1 MGWTFY
7 YQLTRDRLLD
17 TAERTAL
24 RAHVRTVKLSRRSE
38 GYGFWI
44 AEQANPRGQ
53 IAFGATKLAS
63 SDPAQAADLARLV
76 AALTT
81 LRRVIA
87 GATVGVHDDLHTIA
101 WDEAAGAY
109 ALVAGAEQDEVSW
122 PHLEPPAW
130 VPLSVPRKPRVRPA
144 AATEPAEPAAP
155 AAPAE
160 VPSTDADVLTLLER
174 LGKRAYVAADH
185 ALLAQVDANQVTR
198 VALEHARVL
207 DQSALHAC
215 AEAMAKATHVPDEA
229 RALGLAAWRDARDPR
244 PFEWAFEQLAR
255 ADAGIATALAAELA
269 GLPVD
274 GNLSERQWSALRMV
288 ARHPAARPHVIAALR
303 RGRGTPPSDLT
314 NRLIGQL
321 AHDGAAEAAPT
332 LFLHLDV
339 GRCTDDVV
347 RAAVRVD
354 HTRRAELIRRLLVRE
369 QYHRPLAQAIAESS
383 MPEALALL
391 DELASHRD
399 PGARLVAADAL
410 VIRRGRAAVPTLVA
424 AVEYARRHGI
434 WAHGRG
440 PGTWFNDQVGRI
452 EDVVARVHRRTE
464 GLLERALGDA
474 VAAWPAE
481 LAAQGLEVTDPGPPA
496 DRLAR
501 VLDGD
506 PDIRRDALELWNE
519 EALAAGDA
527 SQVRALVCAQRLHA
541 ERCRRAGLYQHIG
554 SFTTRVRATHGWDAW
569 RKRLRIPFDPM
580 YRYDHVTW
588 DWLVAHVDQVAPQD
602 VPDAL
607 AAAAT
612 EAGARDLAAT
622 FPDVR
627 FKLDADERASLEA
640 EERSLFAA
648 GS

>member
-1 MGWTFY
+1 MLAL
-7 YQLTRDRLLD
+7 LT
-17 TAERTAL
+17 
-24 RAHVRTVKLSRRSE
+24 
-38 GYGFWI
+38 
-44 AEQANPRGQ
+44 
-53 IAFGATKLAS
+53 
-63 SDPAQAADLARLV
+63 
-76 AALTT
+76 
-81 LRRVIA
+81 
-87 GATVGVHDDLHTIA
+87 
-101 WDEAAGAY
+101 
-109 ALVAGAEQDEVSW
+109 
-122 PHLEPPAW
+122 
-130 VPLSVPRKPRVRPA
+130 
-144 AATEPAEPAAP
+144 
-155 AAPAE
+155 
-160 VPSTDADVLTLLER
+160 R
-174 LGKRAYVAADH
+174 LGKPAYVAADH

-274 GNLSERQWSALRMV
+274 GNLSERQWSAVRMV
-288 ARHPAARPHVIAALR
+288 ARHPAAHPHVIAALR
-303 RGRGTPPSDLT
+303 RGRGTPPNDLT
-314 NRLIGQL
+314 KRLIEQL

-332 LFLHLDV
+332 IFLHLDV

-354 HTRRAELIRRLLVRE
+354 HPRRAELIRRLLVRE

-399 PGARLVAADAL
+399 PGARLAAAD
-410 VIRRGRAAVPTLVA
+410 
-424 AVEYARRHGI
+424 
-434 WAHGRG
+434 
-440 PGTWFNDQVGRI
+440 
-452 EDVVARVHRRTE
+452 
-464 GLLERALGDA
+464 
-474 VAAWPAE
+474 E
-481 LAAQGLEVTDPGPPA
+481 LAAQGIEVTDPGPPA

-501 VLDGD
+501 VLDVD
-506 PDIRRDALELWNE
+506 PDIRRDAIELWNE
-519 EALAAGDA
+519 EALAARDA

-554 SFTTRVRATHGWDAW
+554 NFTTRVRATHGWDAW

-640 EERSLFAA
+640 EEERSLSAA